1 LVSVPRDIERA
12 DGVAKTAV
20 LHGKRRSTSVAAMST
35 AQEVAGR
42 VIDSVNAHD
51 IEALRGLYAPEARTR
66 RPGWPQDGGP
76 AELLASYEMDFA
88 CVPDINFGP
97 ISTFADGSDG
107 PHVVTEMRITGTNTG
122 PTILG
127 EFGKALVGGD
137 VEAVPPTGR
146 SIDLPAIFVHEVS
159 DDLVTAERQYWGL
172 LEFLV
177 QIGVV
182 GG

>member
-1 LVSVPRDIERA
+1 MESSGRLASR
-12 DGVAKTAV
+12 T
-20 LHGKRRSTSVAAMST
+20 MST
-35 AQEVAGR
+35 AQEVAER
-42 VIDSVNAHD
+42 VIDSVNAHNID
-51 IEALRGLYAPEARTR
+51 ALRGLYAPEARIR
-66 RPGWPQDGGP
+66 RPGWPQDGGA

-88 CVPDINFGP
+88 CVPDINLGP
-97 ISTFADGSDG
+97 VSSLADG
-107 PHVVTEMRITGTNTG
+107 PHVVTELRITGTNTG

-127 EFGKALVGGD
+127 DFGKALLGAD